1 MATKKT
7 TTTKT
12 ASSAVALQAQLDL
25 VTKERDQNLA
35 TAQQALNI
43 ANSFGGR
50 LAVID
55 QAAIPFKS
63 GGFLKTV
70 WWVLTN
76 FNSIVNFIKVVIEQ
90 VKAWRTDMETLQAN
104 SAQPSESNG

>member
-1 MATKKT
+1 MGSKSKYKSKRKWQLKT

-43 ANSFGGR
+43 ANSFGGW

-63 GGFLKTV
+63 GGFLK
-70 WWVLTN
+70 
-76 FNSIVNFIKVVIEQ
+76 NSLVGTYE
-90 VKAWRTDMETLQAN
+90 L
-104 SAQPSESNG
+104 